1 MRKLVLATLL
11 LSVLTIHYAFAQSPV
26 KGVVKSAN
34 DNRPLE
40 SATIVVKGSNS
51 GTQSNA
57 QGQFSISAKAG
68 DQLVISSVGYD
79 TKTVSVLN
87 SSTPLEILLAAA
99 KSDLEDVV
107 VVGYGTQKK
116 VSMTSAVSQIK
127 GADLVRR
134 PVSNL
139 QQALQGQAPGLTVLD
154 RGGEPGR
161 SAATMRIR
169 GITTF
174 SGNSSGNSSPLIII
188 DGVEQTLFNINP
200 EDVENISILK
210 DASSTAIYGSRAA
223 NGVVLVT
230 TKRAKAGK
238 VQIAYNGFYA
248 IQQSVNQAQ
257 NMDLE
262 PYMRYQ
268 QLAYI
273 NQGLAIPARYT
284 DASIQTWVNSK
295 DRYTYPLV
303 NTWFE
308 SVLNP
313 APQQSHNFSFSGGS
327 EFSRTRVSMR
337 YMDQAGIAANHGAK
351 IRELRMSND
360 MQLSKKLKFS
370 TDLNYRYNLSNRPFA
385 GDVFNRFFHGTLFA
399 APKYPNGTYGL
410 SPQGFNPLL
419 LTEKSGYNNIA
430 THYIFTS
437 GKLDYEILPDLVFSA
452 QAAAVIDYSET
463 KSFQNQVYNFDSI
476 NNRTYSVANNN
487 LTESRNRSTEI
498 TTNFLLNYS
507 KKIKK
512 HEMKGLL
519 GYSELY
525 NQGQSLSAY
534 RERFYNNDI
543 QSIGQGANDATK
555 NNSGS
560 DYKYGLQSA
569 FLRLN
574 YAFDTKYLLEAN
586 ARYDGSS
593 RFTGNNQYSFF
604 PSFSGA
610 WRISK
615 EEFFENL
622 NTPFTDL
629 KVRGSW
635 GQTGNQ
641 TVPLYS
647 YYASLSQGSYTF
659 GGAAVQTFAQTA
671 LADPNITWETNT
683 QTDLGVEGQLFG
695 NKVNF
700 SIDYYKK
707 RTDGILLALPLPV
720 VTGFAS
726 STQNAGVMDNK
737 GWEFM
742 LGYRNNDHKLQYSF
756 NGNLAINKNE
766 VIDLKGA
773 GPFINSSYDLDPR
786 YIVKVG
792 LPFNAHWGYKTDGYF
807 QNAADIANYPTI
819 ATNTKP
825 GDVRYVDLN
834 KDGKI
839 NADDWTM
846 IGNPFPKFTFG
857 MTSELNYG
865 AFTLNVFFQGAAE
878 VDTRLSGALSEIGI
892 YEGFTHKLVTDNYW
906 TPERPN
912 ALFPLPRKSDDRNVR
927 TNDRLIIDGSYVR
940 LKNLQ
945 LVYSVPS
952 IFAKRLG
959 LSNARVYV
967 SGTNLLTFSKMNDWN
982 LDPEAESGR
991 AIYYP
996 QTSLYTFGLNL
1007 NF

>member
-1 MRKLVLATLL
+1 MISKMRKLVLTTLL
-11 LSVLTIHYAFAQSPV
+11 LSGLTIPHAFAQSPI

-40 SATIVVKGSNS
+40 SATIVVKGSSS

-452 QAAAVIDYSET
+452 QAAAVIDYAET

-498 TTNFLLNYS
+498 TYQLPA
-507 KKIKK
+507 
-512 HEMKGLL
+512 
-519 GYSELY
+519 ELFQE
-525 NQGQSLSAY
+525 NQ
-534 RERFYNNDI
+534 
-543 QSIGQGANDATK
+543 
-555 NNSGS
+555 
-560 DYKYGLQSA
+560 
-569 FLRLN
+569 
-574 YAFDTKYLLEAN
+574 
-586 ARYDGSS
+586 
-593 RFTGNNQYSFF
+593 
-604 PSFSGA
+604 
-610 WRISK
+610 
-615 EEFFENL
+615 
-622 NTPFTDL
+622 
-629 KVRGSW
+629 
-635 GQTGNQ
+635 
-641 TVPLYS
+641 
-647 YYASLSQGSYTF
+647 
-659 GGAAVQTFAQTA
+659 
-671 LADPNITWETNT
+671 
-683 QTDLGVEGQLFG
+683 
-695 NKVNF
+695 
-700 SIDYYKK
+700 
-707 RTDGILLALPLPV
+707 
-720 VTGFAS
+720 
-726 STQNAGVMDNK
+726 
-737 GWEFM
+737 
-742 LGYRNNDHKLQYSF
+742 
-756 NGNLAINKNE
+756 
-766 VIDLKGA
+766 
-773 GPFINSSYDLDPR
+773 
-786 YIVKVG
+786 
-792 LPFNAHWGYKTDGYF
+792 KT
-807 QNAADIANYPTI
+807 
-819 ATNTKP
+819 
-825 GDVRYVDLN
+825 
-834 KDGKI
+834 
-839 NADDWTM
+839 
-846 IGNPFPKFTFG
+846 
-857 MTSELNYG
+857 
-865 AFTLNVFFQGAAE
+865 
-878 VDTRLSGALSEIGI
+878 
-892 YEGFTHKLVTDNYW
+892 
-906 TPERPN
+906 
-912 ALFPLPRKSDDRNVR
+912 
-927 TNDRLIIDGSYVR
+927 
-940 LKNLQ
+940 
-945 LVYSVPS
+945 
-952 IFAKRLG
+952 
-959 LSNARVYV
+959 
-967 SGTNLLTFSKMNDWN
+967 
-982 LDPEAESGR
+982 
-991 AIYYP
+991 
-996 QTSLYTFGLNL
+996 
-1007 NF
+1007 

>member
-11 LSVLTIHYAFAQSPV
+11 LSGLTIHYAFAQSPV

-807 QNAADIANYPTI
+807 QNAADIANYPKI

-952 IFAKRLG
+952 TFAKRLG